1 MSILANLMK
10 AQISTVVA
18 LVKLKQ
24 SKFVHRK
31 RFFIKIL
38 FKKNRVGNVNECQLN
53 HHEI

>member
-24 SKFVHRK
+24 NKFVHRK

-38 FKKNRVGNVNECQLN
+38 FKKTELAM
-53 HHEI
+53 